1 MYIALYICLFN
12 QRKKDLLRY
21 IPQMLHLKVTNNI
34 FGKFYD
40 TVHDTNIV
48 TPHLNLK
55 KKITLYILDNQ
66 IFRARP
72 TWQNNQHVDGG
83 H

>member
-1 MYIALYICLFN
+1 
-12 QRKKDLLRY
+12 
-21 IPQMLHLKVTNNI
+21 MLHLKVINTI

-40 TVHDTNIV
+40 TVHDTNIG

-66 IFRARP
+66 IFRAHP